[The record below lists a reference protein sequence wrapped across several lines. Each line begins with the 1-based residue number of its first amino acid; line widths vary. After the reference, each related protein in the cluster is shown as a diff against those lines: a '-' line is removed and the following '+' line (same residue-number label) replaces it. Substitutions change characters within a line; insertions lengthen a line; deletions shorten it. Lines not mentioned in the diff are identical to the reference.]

1 MTQHCYYITASYF
14 LDKQASDV
22 GHRTQRNFKVFSDKK
37 GEALANELED
47 SVRDILHTNI
57 EGVDMFNLSIDNIF
71 DCGEVDNG

>member
-37 GEALANELED
+37 GEALADELEA
-47 SVRDILHTNI
+47 SVRDILYSNI
-57 EGVDMFNLSIDNIF
+57 KGVDLFNLSIDNIF
-71 DCGEVDNG
+71 DCGEVDDG

>member
-47 SVRDILHTNI
+47 SVRDILYSNI
-57 EGVDMFNLSIDNIF
+57 KGVVLFNLSIDNIF
-71 DCGEVDNG
+71 DCGEVDDG